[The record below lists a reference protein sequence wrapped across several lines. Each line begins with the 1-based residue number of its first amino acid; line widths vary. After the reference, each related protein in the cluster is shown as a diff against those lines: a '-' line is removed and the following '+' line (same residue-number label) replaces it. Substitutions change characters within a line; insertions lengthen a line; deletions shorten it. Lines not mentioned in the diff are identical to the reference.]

1 MSEFFVRIYD
11 YFTRHRAVLYLTL
24 GGLLLVLAGLASQVR
39 FSEDVTTFFP
49 DDETG
54 RRHSL
59 VFENLRLK
67 DKIVIMFSA
76 ADTLSE
82 SDPDRLIAASERFE
96 ELLRANAD
104 TSRIRSI
111 VSEVSGESIA
121 VMTDMVY
128 DRLPIYLTEEDYRR
142 MDSLMAGEGVEQTVE
157 ADFARIVSPVGGVL
171 SGMLTRDPFSL
182 GGRTLAA
189 FQNFGRGGDYE
200 LYGNR
205 LFTSGLETLLVFI
218 DPMYGSGSTGRN
230 DALVEAIEEAA
241 AQSEGEFD
249 GQVSVDYYGGP
260 CVAVYNARQIKRDTM
275 ITLNIALLLVIVVIT
290 FAFSNRWAVPL
301 IVLPVVFG
309 GIFALAAVWLLQG
322 HISSIA
328 LGAGAAVFGIA
339 LSYSIHV
346 LSHSNHTSD
355 MRQVIRELAYP
366 LTVGSFTTI
375 GAFLG
380 LLFTSSSLL
389 RDFGLFSAFVL
400 IGTTLFCLVFL
411 PHFIRSPRG
420 AKPNRLY
427 HLIERVNGYAY
438 DRNRWLVGGLA
449 VVTLVCLFFYNDV
462 GFDSD
467 MMRLNYEPRHIREAE
482 QRLAELTDREDARTV
497 LFISTGE
504 DPESACR
511 AYGRLTGRLR
521 TLQENGKIGQFASVG
536 EFLVPES
543 VQRERIER
551 WNTYWTPERRE
562 TLLSRVETA
571 ALGCGFRPGAFDSF
585 RRVLERDYRVEDP
598 LAGAP
603 QGLFDDWVARTDSM
617 TLLLT
622 QVTLS
627 DSNREAVYGEFADDP
642 ATVIADRS
650 YFAGKMA
657 EQVNDDFY
665 LILYIS
671 SLLIFAALLL
681 SYGRIELA
689 LMAFLPMSVSWVIIL
704 GLMAL
709 FGIEFNIV
717 NIILSTFIFGIGD
730 DFSIFIM
737 DGLLSEYRT
746 GKRLLPAHKTA
757 IFFSAFT
764 TVAGM
769 GAMVF
774 ARHPALHSISLISI
788 LGMAAV
794 VLVAFT
800 IQPILFR
807 LFISSQTA
815 RGGFPYT
822 LMSLLNTLYAFL
834 YFVTGCFVLQGILV
848 PMLLIPVSARRKRL
862 WFHRMVRWSTH
873 TFLRTMITTKAVWL
887 NEPRETFARP
897 GVVIANHQSFID
909 ILMLLSLYPKLVM
922 VTNSWVWKSPFFG
935 RIVRYCGC
943 YHTADGYE
951 SLADTLRDKIEEGY
965 SVVIFP
971 EGTRS
976 PDGKIGR
983 FHKGA
988 FYLAEKLQLD
998 LIPILLYGNGLISS
1012 KRQPFYIK
1020 KGYVV
1025 SSILPRIAWDDPS
1038 FGTGYKERTKRISAW
1053 FRNEY
1058 EKLYERF
1065 NAPDNAYFYDALIK
1079 NYTYKGPVLE
1089 WYMRVKVRM
1098 ERNYA
1103 LFHRLVPRAA
1113 SVVDV
1118 GCGYGP
1124 LAFMLSMLSEKRRIL
1139 GVDYDSEKIAV
1150 AEHGFLRNER
1160 IRFVCADAAEY
1171 DFPEADVFILNDVLH
1186 YLDYEAQERLL
1197 ERCIARLAPG
1207 GLMIVRDGDA
1217 SKTERQRV
1225 TELTERISTRI
1236 VGFNKTQGELCFT
1249 STDRL
1254 LKVARRHGLFVRTI
1268 ENDRITSN
1276 TIYLFTRYN
1285 PDDGTV

>member
-1 MSEFFVRIYD
+1 MSEFFIRIYD
-11 YFTRHRAVLYLTL
+11 YFSRHRMVFYLTL
-24 GGLLLVLAGLASQVR
+24 GGMLLLLGGVASQIR
-39 FSEDVTTFFP
+39 FNEDVTTFFP
-49 DDETG
+49 DDESG
-54 RRHSL
+54 RRYSL

-67 DKIVIMFSA
+67 DKIVILFSGT
-76 ADTLSE
+76 DTLSE
-82 SDPDRLIAASERFE
+82 GDPDRLIAASQRFE
-96 ELLRANAD
+96 ELLNTGTD
-104 TSRIRSI
+104 SSCIRSV
-111 VSEVSGESIA
+111 VSEVDMGNISA
-121 VMTDMVY
+121 VTERIY
-128 DRLPIYLTEEDYRR
+128 DRLPIYLTAEDFVRL
-142 MDSLMAGEGVEQTVE
+142 DSLMAGEGVEETIE
-157 ADFARIVSPVGGVL
+157 EDFARIISPMGSVL
-171 SGMLTRDPFSL
+171 SGILTRDPFSL

-189 FQNFGRGGDYE
+189 LQNFGRGGDYE

-205 LFTSGLETLLVFI
+205 IFSRGLNTLLIFI
-218 DPMYGSGSTGRN
+218 DPAYGSGSTGRN
-230 DALVEAIEEAA
+230 DALVEAIETAA
-241 AQSEGEFD
+241 AQTAREYDHEIR
-249 GQVSVDYYGGP
+249 VDYYGGP

-275 ITLNIALLLVIVVIT
+275 ITLNIALLLVVIVIT

-301 IVLPVVFG
+301 IVMPVVFG
-309 GIFALAAVWLLQG
+309 GIFALAAVWLFQG
-322 HISSIA
+322 EISSIA

-346 LSHSNHTSD
+346 LSHSNHTPD
-355 MRQVIRELAYP
+355 MRQVIRELTYP
-366 LTVGSFTTI
+366 LTIGSFTTI

-400 IGTTLFCLVFL
+400 IGTTIFCLVFL

-420 AKPNRLY
+420 GRPNRLY
-427 HLIERVNGYAY
+427 RLIERANGYPY
-438 DRNRWLVGGLA
+438 DRNRWLVGGLVA
-449 VVTLVCLFFYNDV
+449 LTLVCLFFYNDV

-467 MMRLNYEPRHIREAE
+467 MMRLNYEPRHLREAE
-482 QRLAELTDREDARTV
+482 QRLTGLTGRPDTRTV

-504 DPESACR
+504 DSETAAL
-511 AYGRLTGRLR
+511 AYEQLNGRLQMLEK
-521 TLQENGKIGQFASVG
+521 QGQVEHIVSVG
-536 EFLVPES
+536 EFIVPES
-543 VQRERIER
+543 LQRERIDR
-551 WNTYWTPERRE
+551 WNAYWTPERRE
-562 TLLSRVETA
+562 ALFARIETA
-571 ALGCGFRPGAFDSF
+571 ALRCGFRPGAFDAF
-585 RRVLERDYRVEDP
+585 REVVERNYQVEDP
-598 LAGAP
+598 LASIPEGV
-603 QGLFDDWVARTDSM
+603 LDDWVTRTDSM
-617 TLLLT
+617 TLLIT
-622 QVTLS
+622 QVALF
-627 DSNREAVYGEFADDP
+627 DRYREAVYGEFMDDP
-642 ATVIADRS
+642 TTVITDRA
-650 YFAGKMA
+650 YFAGKLA

-671 SLLIFAALLL
+671 SLLIFGALLL

-774 ARHPALHSISLISI
+774 ARHPALHSISWISI
-788 LGMAAV
+788 LGMVAV

-815 RGGFPYT
+815 KGGFPYT
-822 LMSLLNTLYAFL
+822 LMSFLNTLYAFL
-834 YFVTGCFVLQGILV
+834 YFVTGCFTLQGILI
-848 PMLLIPVSARRKRL
+848 PMLLIPVSASRKRL

-873 TFLRTMITTKAVWL
+873 AILRTMITTKAIWL
-887 NEPRETFARP
+887 NEPRETFSRP

-909 ILMLLSLYPKLVM
+909 ILMILSLYPKLVM
-922 VTNSWVWKSPFFG
+922 VTNSWVWRSPFFG
-935 RIVRYCGC
+935 RIVRYGGC
-943 YHTADGYE
+943 YHAADGYE
-951 SLADTLRDKIEEGY
+951 SLVDTLREKVAEGY
-965 SVVIFP
+965 SVVVFP

-998 LIPILLYGNGLISS
+998 IIPILLYGNGLISS

-1025 SSILPRIAWDDPS
+1025 SSILPRIAWDDPV
-1038 FGTGYKERTKRISAW
+1038 FGEGYRERTKRIARW
-1053 FRNEY
+1053 FKSEY
-1058 EKLYERF
+1058 DKLYERY

-1079 NYTYKGPVLE
+1079 SYTYKGPVLE
-1089 WYMRVKVRM
+1089 WYMRVKVHM

-1103 LFHRLVPRAA
+1103 LFHRLIPREA

-1124 LAFMLSMLSEKRRIL
+1124 LAYMLVMLSDRRRVL
-1139 GVDYDSEKIAV
+1139 GVDYDAEKITV
-1150 AEHGFLRNER
+1150 AKHSFLRNER

-1171 DFPEADVFILNDVLH
+1171 DFPEADVFVLNDMLH
-1186 YLDYEAQERLL
+1186 YLDYQAQERLL
-1197 ERCIARLAPG
+1197 ERCIARLSAK
-1207 GLMIVRDGDA
+1207 GLLIVRDGDS
-1217 SKTERQRV
+1217 SKTDRQRV
-1225 TELTERISTRI
+1225 TELTEQLSTRI

-1249 STDRL
+1249 STERL
-1254 LKVARRHGLFVRTI
+1254 LELARRHGLFVRTI
-1268 ENDRITSN
+1268 ENDRLTSN
-1276 TIYLFTRYN
+1276 TIYLFTRYD
-1285 PDDGTV
+1285 PAYGTV